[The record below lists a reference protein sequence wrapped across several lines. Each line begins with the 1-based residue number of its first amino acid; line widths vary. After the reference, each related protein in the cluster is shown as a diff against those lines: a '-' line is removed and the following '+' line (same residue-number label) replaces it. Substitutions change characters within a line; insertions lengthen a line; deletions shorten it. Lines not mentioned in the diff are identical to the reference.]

1 MEKEYEKRDYNQ
13 EALSSVNRTLNFR
26 LTVRDNVVGQGQTN
40 FDDVVV
46 TVANKTALNVAD
58 EATEQMNIV
67 MSVIAIIAIIFLG
80 PEKLP
85 EAMVKGAKFFKS
97 FKNSINDVK
106 SSFEQEMK
114 IQELKEEA
122 LTYKKKLDEATSSA
136 RKVITFD
143 ELEEIKKTT
152 QGVNDSFK
160 ELENSVKE
168 SASLEAPKTV
178 TTPETIQV
186 QAVEKPKETKK
197 EENV

>member
-1 MEKEYEKRDYNQ
+1 MFGLGFSEI
-13 EALSSVNRTLNFR
+13 L
-26 LTVRDNVVGQGQTN
+26 
-40 FDDVVV
+40 
-46 TVANKTALNVAD
+46 
-58 EATEQMNIV
+58 
-67 MSVIAIIAIIFLG
+67 VIAIIAILFLG

-85 EAMVKGAKFFKS
+85 DAMVKGAKFFKS

-122 LTYKKKLDEATSSA
+122 LTYKKKLDEAATSA
-136 RKVITFD
+136 KKVITFD

-152 QGVNDSFK
+152 QGVTDSLK

-168 SASLEAPKTV
+168 STSFESI
-178 TTPETIQV
+178 TTPIEPTTLV
-186 QAVEKPKETKK
+186 TPTPSPLVAETKK

>member
-1 MEKEYEKRDYNQ
+1 MFGMGIGEI
-13 EALSSVNRTLNFR
+13 L
-26 LTVRDNVVGQGQTN
+26 
-40 FDDVVV
+40 
-46 TVANKTALNVAD
+46 
-58 EATEQMNIV
+58 
-67 MSVIAIIAIIFLG
+67 VIAIIAIIFLG

-114 IQELKEEA
+114 IQELKDEA
-122 LTYKKKLDEATSSA
+122 LTYKKKLDEVATSA

-152 QGVNDSFK
+152 QGVNDSLK
-160 ELENSVKE
+160 ELEESVKE
-168 SASLEAPKTV
+168 SATLDTPSPVAPQ
-178 TTPETIQV
+178 PIQV
-186 QAVEKPKETKK
+186 QVTEAPKETKK